1 MAFNILISNIVP
13 ISAHRL
19 KSDTK
24 LYVNETESI
33 TAEYEIESLWDQIS
47 YHYIPS
53 HQNFNQE
60 NQSALKVK
68 RWKIWTA
75 QFLISRTFEGSK
87 SSFGSPWLFK
97 RL

>member
-33 TAEYEIESLWDQIS
+33 TAEYEIESL
-47 YHYIPS
+47 
-53 HQNFNQE
+53 
-60 NQSALKVK
+60 
-68 RWKIWTA
+68 
-75 QFLISRTFEGSK
+75 
-87 SSFGSPWLFK
+87 
-97 RL
+97 